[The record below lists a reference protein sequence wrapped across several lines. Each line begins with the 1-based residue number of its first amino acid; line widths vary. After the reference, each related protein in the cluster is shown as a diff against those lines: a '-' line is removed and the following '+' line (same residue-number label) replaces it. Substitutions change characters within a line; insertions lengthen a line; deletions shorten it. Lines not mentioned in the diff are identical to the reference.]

1 MYAPKFSNCYHFG
14 FQAQICFKKET
25 GVSYKGDKIG
35 NNCGEHSTQAAI
47 EAACKSNTDCVGYT
61 MYTGGTGAPDADG
74 FKPWCLR
81 SSIDDRIV
89 RSDHNS
95 YKRSSCKGKK
105 TYS

>member
-1 MYAPKFSNCYHFG
+1 
-14 FQAQICFKKET
+14 
-25 GVSYKGDKIG
+25 
-35 NNCGEHSTQAAI
+35 
-47 EAACKSNTDCVGYT
+47 
-61 MYTGGTGAPDADG
+61 MYTGGTGTPDADG

-105 TYS
+105 TKKTMTGTVSNTFMDGSEPSVLIRKLKTNFKKKHTTSENQLTR